1 MSKSI
6 KYVTPEEYASSE
18 HDPETLY
25 IVITPLLKIF
35 RVNHIQYGTKKRYL
49 SLEHDVETL
58 YFCYDTEEV
67 FYGDVPV
74 FDFIRKNFLKK

>member
-1 MSKSI
+1 MI
-6 KYVTPEEYASSE
+6 EAM
-18 HDPETLY
+18 
-25 IVITPLLKIF
+25 F
-35 RVNHIQYGTKKRYL
+35 VNHIKYGTKKSYQ

-74 FDFIRKNFLKK
+74 FDFIRINFLKK